1 MTTLNTG
8 STMPT
13 VESAKVEDVDS
24 SSEEG
29 MPGLQPAQATQE
41 AGASGQGASAQAK
54 PTVGKGQSRA
64 EKKSRK
70 AVQRLGMKPF
80 PGIVSVKVKKG
91 KGVCLPICPSSV
103 SHL

>member
-8 STMPT
+8 ATMPT
-13 VESAKVEDVDS
+13 VEAKVEDVES

-29 MPGLQPAQATQE
+29 MPDLQPAQSAQPAT
-41 AGASGQGASAQAK
+41 GGASAQAK
-54 PTVGKGQSRA
+54 PAAGKGQSRS

-91 KGVCLPICPSSV
+91 KGVCLAI
-103 SHL
+103 